1 MTTKKNRPTGA
12 TVERRVQQQTQLDA
26 AHFASKTAGTTFVH
40 SGDNGNHTVDQV
52 ATVSICDNP
61 AVRKAIKSSPVP
73 LLSVALWFAATKHQ
87 EVA

>member
-1 MTTKKNRPTGA
+1 MNTQKNRPTGA
-12 TVERRVQQQTQLDA
+12 TAGRRVQQQTPLDA
-26 AHFASKTAGTTFVH
+26 AHFAGKTAGTTFAH

-52 ATVSICDNP
+52 AAVSICDNP
-61 AVRKAIKSSPVP
+61 AVQKAIKSSPVP